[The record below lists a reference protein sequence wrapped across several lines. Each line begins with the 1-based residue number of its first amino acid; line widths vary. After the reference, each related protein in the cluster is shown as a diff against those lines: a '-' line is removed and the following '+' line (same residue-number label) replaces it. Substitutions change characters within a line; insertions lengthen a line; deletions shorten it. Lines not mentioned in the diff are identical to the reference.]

1 MSNNFYIGID
11 FGTTYSVIS
20 YLENGSN
27 KNPIV
32 VPNNLGD
39 TLIPSTIVVTK
50 DLKFRFGSE
59 ANTIKEG
66 DIKIEGIKRLLGK
79 SYNELMTDIDLD
91 LLPYEIVEDELTGKA
106 KIKVQNKTFFPQELV
121 AMFLKKIIPEVENYI
136 NHKINKAIFTI
147 PAIFNESQKNALIE
161 AANSAGIEVEKTLLE
176 PTAAAI
182 FYGFNSKIKPG
193 KKKNLLIFDLGGGTL
208 DITILNFEI
217 IENKKRVNII
227 NTMGNSLLGGIDFD
241 EEILKLL
248 KIELEKIEI
257 NFNELDTQTKI
268 RIRKACEN
276 AKKQLSEK
284 LEVKIKIK
292 NISTNIKNFEMNL
305 TRKKFEE
312 ICENLFKKCKEL
324 IAMSMK
330 NSTIGIKEIDE
341 VILIG
346 GSTKIPKIR
355 EVISN
360 FIKKPVYNSKEI
372 NFSYY
377 AVAKGAS
384 IELSREV
391 YNFDVINYNIG
402 VFYNDNYQIIFYKND
417 SLPISDI
424 NEYEFN
430 CTADQNVF
438 VLQFYKGNED
448 NYLDNDYIGDFS
460 INFLGSNRSNTLKTI
475 IVTYKIN
482 PKGIFS
488 VEGYEKENRSVSNF
502 VEFTP
507 DTIQKNSKINSDL
520 PAPPI
525 NDDINE
531 NIFKSINLKSTILL
545 TSNNF
550 QSDSVLE
557 SNFKQNKIAYF
568 EESKESSKI
577 IYNQEMINPIE
588 QILSFNKLN
597 NANKDIYVMLV
608 KELFISYNNYEE
620 LNKNKNLDQ
629 IKKNIYKYL
638 TEIINY
644 QEFNILE
651 FIEIFDTDK
660 ELYNFC
666 LLFLIKDYY
675 IKAQK
680 NNKEGNKELTKKY
693 CEAAIND
700 GKKIKGL
707 KGEYQTSLIK
717 ILEDC
722 NKLCK

>member
-1 MSNNFYIGID
+1 MSNTFYIGID
-11 FGTTYSVIS
+11 FGTTYSVVS
-20 YLENGSN
+20 YFENKPDSN
-27 KNPIV
+27 PVI
-32 VPNNLGD
+32 VPNSLGD
-39 TLIPSTIVVTK
+39 SLIPSTIVITK
-50 DLKFRFGSE
+50 DFKFRFGSE

-79 SYNELMTDIDLD
+79 SYKELISDVEFD
-91 LLPYEIVEDELTGKA
+91 LLPYELIEDEKTGKA
-106 KIKVQNKTFFPQELV
+106 KIKVQNKTFLPQELV
-121 AMFLKKIIPEVENYI
+121 AMFLKKIIPEIENYI
-136 NHKINKAIFTI
+136 NKEIKKAIFTI
-147 PAIFNESQKNALIE
+147 PAIFNENQRNALIE
-161 AANSAGIEVEKTLLE
+161 AANIAGIQVEKTLLE

-182 FYGFNSKIKPG
+182 FYGYNSKIKPG

-217 IENKKRVNII
+217 INDKKRINIV

-248 KIELEKIEI
+248 KNELEKNNI
-257 NFNELDTQTKI
+257 NYNELDNQTKI

-276 AKKQLSEK
+276 AKKQLSDK
-284 LEVKIKIK
+284 LEVKIKLK
-292 NISTNIKNFEMNL
+292 NISKNVKNFEMNL
-305 TRKKFEE
+305 TRKKFED
-312 ICENLFKKCKEL
+312 ISENLFKKCKEL
-324 IAMSMK
+324 ISMSMK
-330 NSTIGIKEIDE
+330 NSTIGINEIDE

-360 FIKKPVYNSKEI
+360 FIKKPVYKSSEI

-384 IELSREV
+384 IELSREI

-402 VFYNDNYQIIFYKND
+402 VLYDNNYQIIFSKND

-424 NEYEFN
+424 NEYDFN
-430 CTADQNVF
+430 CTPEQNTF
-438 VLQFYKGNED
+438 LLKFYKGNEE
-448 NYLDNDYIGDFS
+448 NYLNNDYIGDFS
-460 INFLGSNRSNTLKTI
+460 INFLGTNNINSTKNI
-475 IVTYKIN
+475 IITYKIN

-488 VEGYEKENRSVSNF
+488 VEGYEKDNRSVSNF
-502 VEFTP
+502 VEFTS
-507 DTIQKNSKINSDL
+507 TTSQKLSNSDL
-520 PAPPI
+520 PAPPVDEL
-525 NDDINE
+525 NRDN
-531 NIFKSINLKSTILL
+531 INLKSTILL
-545 TSNNF
+545 SSVNF
-550 QSDSVLE
+550 KSDSVLE
-557 SNFKQNKIAYF
+557 SNFKQNKCSYF
-568 EESKESSKI
+568 NEPKESSKI
-577 IYNQEMINPIE
+577 IYNNEIINPIE

-608 KELFISYNNYEE
+608 KELFQSYNNYEE
-620 LNKNKNLDQ
+620 LNKNKNLDN

-651 FIEIFDTDK
+651 FIEIFDIDK

-680 NNKEGNKELTKKY
+680 RYKEGNKELTKKY

-707 KGEYQTSLIK
+707 KGEYKASLNK
-717 ILEDC
+717 IIEDC
-722 NKLCK
+722 NNLCK